1 MKPSH
6 TLMVILF
13 TVCAAT
19 RAQVVPSAT
28 GPGLPLSGTL
38 RYDLNYTQT
47 AQFYGGS
54 GGDIDR
60 SFVSGEVTYANANAA
75 HPSSLT
81 YSGGD
86 SWIISGESEGT
97 GIFQHLMVS
106 QGIVRRDW
114 TLNLSD
120 DVSYMPQA
128 PTTGF
133 SGIPGVGNLPG
144 ESSVPGQTILTLNTR
159 SVYNVLSPAFTH
171 ILDHATNLSISGSYG
186 ILRFPD
192 NNGLEDDSLQ
202 MGPQVTRRLDAL
214 NSISG
219 QYAYSH
225 FSYPGYTVSMGTQS
239 ALFGYQRTW
248 SRRLKTNVSAGPEW
262 IQGVASLKVPSS
274 TGLTVNANATYDVK
288 PFSVTLS
295 YIQATTGG
303 AGVLTQVGVHN
314 QDANAGLS
322 RQFGRDLTISASG
335 AYMRTQGLQ
344 QTSATNGQ
352 TGVTSGKYGGV
363 SATRR
368 LGRYFTVFA
377 NYTAVQQSTSAV
389 LPSNAINGLSQVIGF
404 GLGYSPREM
413 YFK

>member
-1 MKPSH
+1 
-6 TLMVILF
+6 
-13 TVCAAT
+13 
-19 RAQVVPSAT
+19 
-28 GPGLPLSGTL
+28 
-38 RYDLNYTQT
+38 
-47 AQFYGGS
+47 
-54 GGDIDR
+54 
-60 SFVSGEVTYANANAA
+60 
-75 HPSSLT
+75 
-81 YSGGD
+81 
-86 SWIISGESEGT
+86 
-97 GIFQHLMVS
+97 
-106 QGIVRRDW
+106 
-114 TLNLSD
+114 
-120 DVSYMPQA
+120 
-128 PTTGF
+128 
-133 SGIPGVGNLPG
+133 
-144 ESSVPGQTILTLNTR
+144 
-159 SVYNVLSPAFTH
+159 
-171 ILDHATNLSISGSYG
+171 
-186 ILRFPD
+186 
-192 NNGLEDDSLQ
+192 
-202 MGPQVTRRLDAL
+202 
-214 NSISG
+214 
-219 QYAYSH
+219 
-225 FSYPGYTVSMGTQS
+225 
-239 ALFGYQRTW
+239 
-248 SRRLKTNVSAGPEW
+248 
-262 IQGVASLKVPSS
+262 LKVPSS

>member
-1 MKPSH
+1 MKPSQ
-6 TLMVILF
+6 TLMLILF

-38 RYDLNYTQT
+38 RYDLRYTQT

-54 GGDIDR
+54 GGDTER
-60 SFVSGEVTYANANAA
+60 SSVSGEVTYANANAA
-75 HPSSLT
+75 RPSTLT

-86 SWIISGESEGT
+86 SWSLSGESEGT

-114 TLNLSD
+114 TLSLSD

-144 ESSVPGQTILTLNTR
+144 GPSISGQSILTLNTR
-159 SVYNVLSPAFTH
+159 SVYNVLTPAYTH
-171 ILDHATNLSISGSYG
+171 ILGHATNLSINGSYG

-192 NNGLEDDSLQ
+192 NNGLEDDSLEV
-202 MGPQVTRRLDAL
+202 GSQVTRRLDAL
-214 NSISG
+214 NSISV

-225 FSYPGYTVSMGTQS
+225 FSYPGYTLSMETQS
-239 ALFGYQRTW
+239 AQFGYQRSW
-248 SRRLKTNVSAGPEW
+248 SRRFGTSVSAGPEW
-262 IQGVASLKVPSS
+262 VQGIASLQVPSS
-274 TGLTVNANATYDVK
+274 TGLTVNANANYDAK
-288 PFSVTLS
+288 PISVTLS
-295 YIQATTGG
+295 YVQATSGG

-314 QDANAGLS
+314 QDVNADFS
-322 RQFGRDLTISASG
+322 RQFGRNLNVSATGS
-335 AYMRTQGLQ
+335 YMRTRGLQ
-344 QTSATNGQ
+344 QAGLINGQ
-352 TGVTSGKYGGV
+352 TGVTNGKYGGA

-377 NYTAVQQSTSAV
+377 NYTAVQQSTSAF
-389 LPSNAINGLSQVIGF
+389 LPSNAISGLSQVIGF